1 MTVIKESHAS
11 ILRRKNMEQEKRR
24 ILNMDFNKK
33 NDRADWER
41 LNKFL
46 LERQSQTQSDIAAA
60 ESQLRQEQL
69 TIEQSQVPAN
79 QTPLAGSAILT

>member
-46 LERQSQTQSDIAAA
+46 MERQS
-60 ESQLRQEQL
+60 
-69 TIEQSQVPAN
+69 
-79 QTPLAGSAILT
+79 

>member
-24 ILNMDFNKK
+24 IMNMDFNKR

-46 LERQSQTQSDIAAA
+46 LERQSQTQSDIAAHD
-60 ESQLRQEQL
+60 SQLRREQL
-69 TIEQSQVPAN
+69 NMEATLDQ
-79 QTPLAGSAILT
+79 